1 MDIRAS
7 PAKRMPH
14 AVLAILTIC
23 VCIANTL
30 DVNRLASLK
39 KEIQALELKANSLKA
54 LYNTQQEALADRI
67 TDATSNP
74 TQRAARHLSAHEKH
88 LLKAE
93 ESNSEQKAQFQQ
105 LTKDT
110 ELVWEKIQGEIKR
123 AKNLVRIIEV
133 MNQEL

>member
-1 MDIRAS
+1 
-7 PAKRMPH
+7 MPH
-14 AVLAILTIC
+14 AVLAILTIF

-67 TDATSNP
+67 TDATSNA
-74 TQRAARHLSAHEKH
+74 TQRAARHLSANEKH
-88 LLKAE
+88 LLTAE

-105 LTKDT
+105 LSKDT
-110 ELVWEKIQGEIKR
+110 ELVWEKIQREIKR